1 MNVDKKDMQLYAVTD
16 RSWLKGDTLYHQV
29 EQALKGGAT
38 FVQLREKE
46 LDQETFLQEAKE
58 IKAFMCVLSC
68 SVCD

>member
-1 MNVDKKDMQLYAVTD
+1 MNVDKKDMQLCAVTD

-46 LDQETFLQEAKE
+46 LDQGNFSAGSKRNQG
-58 IKAFMCVLSC
+58 IMCVLIMFRL
-68 SVCD
+68 